1 MQWQYAWHIPNWI
14 YLTFAHN
21 DENVFFWWYI
31 KRFYCLMGDGDR
43 GTTNGAVQNRGYMMS
58 HFSKFAANT
67 TRLRVSATGSFVSNE
82 GGTTATTANTSTS
95 LSSSGTTSN
104 FNPSSWTHSASMT
117 GGNNEPSTKI
127 MAFESMD
134 GNSISVIAYTP
145 TRNDGTRGQNVG
157 TLQINLPA
165 NFVAKSA
172 YLMRSNST
180 AVHQY
185 EAVTLNA
192 AGTQAQLSLP
202 KGNIV
207 SVKFTK

>member
-1 MQWQYAWHIPNWI
+1 
-14 YLTFAHN
+14 
-21 DENVFFWWYI
+21 
-31 KRFYCLMGDGDR
+31 
-43 GTTNGAVQNRGYMMS
+43 
-58 HFSKFAANT
+58 
-67 TRLRVSATGSFVSNE
+67 
-82 GGTTATTANTSTS
+82 
-95 LSSSGTTSN
+95 
-104 FNPSSWTHSASMT
+104 
-117 GGNNEPSTKI
+117 

-180 AVHQY
+180 AVCQY
-185 EAVTLNA
+185 EAVTLSA
-192 AGTQAQLSLP
+192 DGTKAQISLP
-202 KGNIV
+202 KSNIV